1 MDPPRKKMKS
11 DTSDGGAEANESPE
25 TPNSLQMDSTSSTS
39 TMKSNPTAA
48 ISSSHSSPAN
58 LHHVHGDLLAH
69 DADYIVH
76 QCNCRTT
83 RAMGLACSLFCSFP
97 HADTYNPKLAPMP
110 PKRVPGTLTLHGGP
124 GTGLRGVINLYG
136 QDAPGKTAETKAQRL
151 TWFQNALQQLADV
164 PNLNSVAFPHGIG
177 CGLAGGSWTQY
188 EAALGAF
195 AVLTPK
201 TEVYIVQMQ
210 TTALKGQL
218 KRSKAVG
225 RGHSTTTTTSRH
237 NDVPATISNKTL
249 GDLRREREER
259 AVTKGRQ
266 SQLNK
271 TRDTSPNLKGKSDP
285 NKSVTIDLTSDND
298 EDDDDYAASVA
309 LAKKLSQ
316 PPSSSTSAASE
327 AASEAA
333 SLALAR
339 SLSQHHP
346 SAASSSSSDEAA
358 SLALARSLSQ
368 QLQPLI
374 SPSLPQNALYAHL
387 KSDADNHRRSCEGP
401 PTAPWTTITSFDG
414 TQQRLKRSPHGWRE
428 NYPVVACTD
437 LEILAQ
443 LQDLGSPPP
452 PNGITTNK
460 SNATLIRLLCSWR
473 KHVVS
478 TKLETKPP
486 GATRFTSCSIC
497 TSEQTWLGRKTE
509 KGGIIGVV
517 AATTSTVDTLLAIL
531 NLKDEGAK
539 ATNAGESIE
548 LGL

>member
-1 MDPPRKKMKS
+1 
-11 DTSDGGAEANESPE
+11 
-25 TPNSLQMDSTSSTS
+25 
-39 TMKSNPTAA
+39 MKSNPTAA

-97 HADTYNPKLAPMP
+97 HADTYKVPSDLKLAPMP

-195 AVLTPK
+195 AVLTPQ
-201 TEVYIVQMQ
+201 TEVYIVQIP

-218 KRSKAVG
+218 KRSKA
-225 RGHSTTTTTSRH
+225 
-237 NDVPATISNKTL
+237 L
-249 GDLRREREER
+249 
-259 AVTKGRQ
+259 
-266 SQLNK
+266 
-271 TRDTSPNLKGKSDP
+271 
-285 NKSVTIDLTSDND
+285 TIDLTSDND

-346 SAASSSSSDEAA
+346 SAASSS
-358 SLALARSLSQ
+358 
-368 QLQPLI
+368 
-374 SPSLPQNALYAHL
+374 
-387 KSDADNHRRSCEGP
+387 
-401 PTAPWTTITSFDG
+401 
-414 TQQRLKRSPHGWRE
+414 
-428 NYPVVACTD
+428 
-437 LEILAQ
+437 
-443 LQDLGSPPP
+443 
-452 PNGITTNK
+452 
-460 SNATLIRLLCSWR
+460 
-473 KHVVS
+473 
-478 TKLETKPP
+478 
-486 GATRFTSCSIC
+486 
-497 TSEQTWLGRKTE
+497 EQTWLGRKTE

-539 ATNAGESIE
+539 ATNAGFAMLIWLRLNLEGGIANPEGVVAFEKRLKERKETDRDRVQRLGHNHAAIIAEKQPGYKRLTGIE
-548 LGL
+548 CFAGTPWYWAFKDIIERRRVHRDLRHAILARAHLP